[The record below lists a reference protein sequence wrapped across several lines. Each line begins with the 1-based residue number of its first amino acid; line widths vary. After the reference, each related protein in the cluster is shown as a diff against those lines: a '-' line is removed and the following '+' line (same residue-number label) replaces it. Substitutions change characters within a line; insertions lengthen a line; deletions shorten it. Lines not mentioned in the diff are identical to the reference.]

1 MGLAVGL
8 VLGYFLAHLVGGRER
23 ARQEEAH
30 RQARESLAQT
40 FESLSSRVLQANSES
55 FLTLART
62 QLESFQEGARADLA
76 HRQEAIQELMK
87 PIHETLGKVD
97 RKMDEV
103 EKGRREAYGSLTR
116 HLESMAQ
123 SQTLLQSETRNL
135 VKALRAPT
143 VRGRWGEIQLRRV
156 VEMAGML
163 EHCDFREQEGIPG
176 EDGLRR
182 PDLVVKLPG
191 GKQVV
196 IDAKAPLH
204 HYLESVEAADDE
216 SRATALREHARQVR
230 RHIQELSSKAYWDG
244 LGSTPE
250 FVVLFLP
257 GETFFSAAL
266 QEDPALI
273 EYGVENRV
281 ILATPTTLIAL
292 LKAVG
297 YGWRQEQVAENA
309 REISDL
315 GRELYE
321 RLRSYASHFSRLGRS
336 LDSAVG
342 AYNRAVGSLESRVM
356 VTARRFQELGATGAD
371 DLDRVEGV
379 ERTPRNL
386 TLPEQLEEEA

>member
-1 MGLAVGL
+1 MGLL
-8 VLGYFLAHLVGGRER
+8 MGYLLAHLMGGRER
-23 ARQEEAH
+23 VRQEEAQ
-30 RQARESLAQT
+30 RQAQESLART

-62 QLESFQEGARADLA
+62 QLESFQDGARTDLA
-76 HRQEAIQELMK
+76 RRQEAIQDLMK

-123 SQTLLQSETRNL
+123 TQVQLQAETRNL

-156 VEMAGML
+156 VEMAGMV
-163 EHCDFREQEGIPG
+163 EHCDFLEQEGIPG
-176 EDGLRR
+176 GDGLRR

-196 IDAKAPLH
+196 IDAKTPLH
-204 HYLESVEAADDE
+204 HYLESVEAANDDVR
-216 SRATALREHARQVR
+216 STALREHARQVR
-230 RHIQELSSKAYWDG
+230 RHIQELSSKAYWDR
-244 LGSTPE
+244 LPSTPE

-266 QEDPALI
+266 QEDPGLI
-273 EYGVENRV
+273 EFGVEHRV

-292 LKAVG
+292 LKAIG
-297 YGWRQEQVAENA
+297 YGWRQEQAAENA
-309 REISDL
+309 REISNL
-315 GRELYE
+315 GRELYG
-321 RLRSYASHFSRLGRS
+321 RLRSYAGHFSRVGRS

-342 AYNRAVGSLESRVM
+342 AYNKAVGSLESRVM
-356 VTARRFQELGATGAD
+356 VTARRFQELGATGSD
-371 DLDRVEGV
+371 DLDPVEGV
-379 ERTPRNL
+379 DRTPRHL
-386 TLPEQLEEEA
+386 ILPEGLEEEG